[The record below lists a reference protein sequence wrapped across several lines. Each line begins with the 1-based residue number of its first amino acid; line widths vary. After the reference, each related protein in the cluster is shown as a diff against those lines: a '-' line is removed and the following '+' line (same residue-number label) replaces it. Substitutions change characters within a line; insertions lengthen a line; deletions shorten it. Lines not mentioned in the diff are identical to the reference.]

1 MFLTLLYMQLL
12 QQGCSSPDH
21 LMLGAMIVLN
31 IRPNE
36 NIYNINRLTKRPSS
50 SCHDDVAF
58 AS

>member
-1 MFLTLLYMQLL
+1 MFLTLHVVIAARMLEPRPLDV
-12 QQGCSSPDH
+12 GCN
-21 LMLGAMIVLN
+21 VLN